1 MYDCYGSMARRAG
14 GIVKAVKLKVEDWS
28 VDRTHLQ
35 DAFSAKTKLVVV
47 NTPHNPTG
55 KVFSKE
61 DLQFI
66 ADLCIQHN
74 TYVLLDEVYISAHVV
89 CACLWRHT
97 SVPSLAF
104 TLDCLQVYE
113 HLVFEGSQHV
123 SLRSLPG
130 MQERS
135 IRIGS
140 AGKTFSFT
148 AWKVTFSA
156 ACLQIVMQGWPS
168 SLCLSASMHCY
179 FQLFTV
185 C

>member
-1 MYDCYGSMARRAG
+1 MFDPMYDCYGSMARRAG
-14 GIVKAVKLKVEDWS
+14 GIIKAVKLEVEDWS
-28 VDRTHLQ
+28 VDRSHLQ

-66 ADLCIQHN
+66 ADLCIQYN
-74 TYVLLDEVYISAHVV
+74 TYALLDEVCNSAPHP
-89 CACLWRHT
+89 ADAYAFLWRHI
-97 SVPSLAF
+97 SVPSL
-104 TLDCLQVYE
+104 TYTMNRLQVYE

-130 MQERS
+130 MLERS

-148 AWKVTFSA
+148 AWKVKGECLA
-156 ACLQIVMQGWPS
+156 AC
-168 SLCLSASMHCY
+168 
-179 FQLFTV
+179 FQLL
-185 C
+185 CKAGH

>member
-1 MYDCYGSMARRAG
+1 MFDPMYDCYGSMARRAG

-35 DAFSAKTKLVVV
+35 DAFSSKTKLVVV

-89 CACLWRHT
+89 HACLWRHM

-104 TLDCLQVYE
+104 TLNCLNLHCDDKLGYQAQE
-113 HLVFEGSQHV
+113 HQLG
-123 SLRSLPG
+123 P
-130 MQERS
+130 
-135 IRIGS
+135 RIS
-140 AGKTFSFT
+140 
-148 AWKVTFSA
+148 
-156 ACLQIVMQGWPS
+156 
-168 SLCLSASMHCY
+168 
-179 FQLFTV
+179 
-185 C
+185 